1 MVHPSPQI
9 AITDGGKLKLHV
21 PRDSVT
27 DGSHEIEEKSS
38 KHNRKKPV
46 PLEEDEYIDTLQTI
60 IGRKYF
66 NHGQDRPQPSEEQSI
81 TEFQSKYTS
90 EDNDSFASLMSRQ
103 AKHREKHQQRLTSK
117 DAKRLEAREQLT
129 LQDIKAD
136 DDANNKSDHTRPA
149 ILDSWKSN
157 PYNALMFP
165 SSGEPAKGVSP
176 PVRIRA
182 ENTHIQE
189 STTNKPPSDDAII
202 RALNR
207 NPSEESE
214 GPKVD
219 GYGFVTKDTFKIL
232 DPPKR
237 ESIHQNLLDKKVKMR
252 KQEHAGSPSIG
263 NQHNRVSKSTP
274 AHTPLSPA
282 AARIMQS
289 RRAQPSDFQIT
300 PRTSS
305 RRS

>member
-9 AITDGGKLKLHV
+9 AITDGGKFKLHV
-21 PRDSVT
+21 PRDAAT
-27 DGSHEIEEKSS
+27 GDSHEIEEKSS
-38 KHNRKKPV
+38 KHARRPV

-66 NHGQDRPQPSEEQSI
+66 NHGQDRPQESEEQSI

-103 AKHREKHQQRLTSK
+103 ASKHREKYQWLSSK
-117 DAKRLEAREQLT
+117 DTKRLEAREQLT
-129 LQDIKAD
+129 LQEGKAD
-136 DDANNKSDHTRPA
+136 NSAGNKSNEARPA
-149 ILDSWKSN
+149 ILDSWRSS

-165 SSGEPAKGVSP
+165 SSGQPAKGVSP

-182 ENTHIQE
+182 ENTHVQD
-189 STTNKPPSDDAII
+189 SATNKPQSDDAII
-202 RALNR
+202 QALNR

-214 GPKVD
+214 PPKVD
-219 GYGFVTKDTFKIL
+219 GYGFVTKDTFKIQ

-252 KQEHAGSPSIG
+252 KQEHAGLNSIG
-263 NQHNRVSKSTP
+263 NQHNRVSKSSP

-289 RRAQPSDFQIT
+289 RRTQSSDFQIT

-305 RRS
+305 RRN